1 MNALAKQYLTR
12 VSVELMESLVDDED
26 LNSTEVLTLV
36 VLVYL
41 TLMGTGALWAGTSDK
56 MADITG
62 LLVAGGGAE

>member
-1 MNALAKQYLTR
+1 
-12 VSVELMESLVDDED
+12 MESLVDDED